1 MKLTFHGA
9 AGEVTGSAYLV
20 ETGGTRFLVDCGMF
34 QGGREADKKNRK
46 PFPFDP
52 ASLDFVVLTHA
63 HIDHSGLLPKL
74 CRDGFTGPI
83 HTSTATT
90 ELLEIMLKDSAHIH
104 ERDAERANR
113 PRKKSSKKPK
123 KQIVP
128 LYTIADAETA
138 NNQAIGHDYN
148 EDFSPAQNVRIRLSD
163 AGHILG
169 SAILEIW
176 VSEDETERKLVFSGD
191 LGQPGRP
198 IIRDPQK
205 IEAADYLVVESTY
218 GDRDHKALDP
228 SLDDL
233 LEITRHTLED
243 KQGNL
248 IVPAFALGRSQELI
262 YYFQH
267 LTCQGHLK
275 DLNIFLDSPMAQAVT
290 RLTMRHLDLFDAE
303 ARRLASWHAAGKSS
317 VILKFTETVEESMG
331 LNLIGSGAIILSAS
345 GMCTAGRIL
354 HHLRHGLPKAQNTVL
369 IAGYQANG
377 TLGRRLV
384 DGASHVNIFGDR
396 IPVNADIRSISG
408 FSAHADRTALMDW
421 VSGFKSPPKQ
431 TFVTHGEPDAAEA
444 MRLSLEE
451 QWGSDV
457 LVPEAGKTVELFR
470 P

>member
-1 MKLTFHGA
+1 VKLTFHGA

-20 ETGGTRFLVDCGMF
+20 EADGIRFLVDCGMF
-34 QGGREADKKNRK
+34 QGGREADEKNRRT
-46 PFPFDP
+46 FPFDP

-74 CRDGFTGPI
+74 CRDGFSGPI

-113 PRKKSSKKPK
+113 PSEKSRNKSRGH
-123 KQIVP
+123 IAP
-128 LYTIADAETA
+128 LYTIADAEIA
-138 NNQAIGHDYN
+138 NGQTVGHDYD
-148 EDFSPAQNVRIRLSD
+148 EEFSPAQCVRIRLRD

-169 SAILEIW
+169 AAILEIW
-176 VSEDETERKLVFSGD
+176 VTEAGTERKLVFSGD

-198 IIRDPQK
+198 IIRDPQE
-205 IEAADYLVVESTY
+205 IETADYLIIESTY
-218 GDRDHKALDP
+218 GDRDHRALEP

-233 LEITRHTLED
+233 FEITRHTLEE
-243 KQGNL
+243 KGGNL

-267 LTCQGHLK
+267 LTCQGYLK

-303 ARRLASWHAAGKSS
+303 ARKLANWHAAGKSS
-317 VILKFTETVEESMG
+317 VMLKFTETVEDSMS

-354 HHLRHGLPKAQNTVL
+354 HHLRHGLPKTQNTVL
-369 IAGYQANG
+369 ITGYQASG

-384 DGASHVNIFGDR
+384 EGASHVNIFGDR
-396 IPVNADIRSISG
+396 VPVNADIQSISG
-408 FSAHADRTALMDW
+408 FSAHADRTALMAW
-421 VSGFKSPPKQ
+421 RGGFKEHPKR
-431 TFVTHGEPDAAEA
+431 TFVTHGEPAAAEA
-444 MRLSLEE
+444 MRRSLKEK
-451 QWGSDV
+451 WKSDV
-457 LVPEAGKTVELFR
+457 CVPKPGETVDLIGR
-470 P
+470 